1 MYEFMLRRPKAVDV
15 FGNEMYIKSLS
26 LSDIGRISSQSGGD
40 HYENLAK
47 SIVTALCDADGKR
60 VLKDSDWKMVYNE
73 WDGKMVSE
81 LGTIVL
87 HNSIASFESDPL

>member
-1 MYEFMLRRPKAVDV
+1 MYEFMLRRPKVVDV

-26 LSDIGRISSQSGGD
+26 LAEIGRIQGQVNGD

-60 VLKDSDWKMVYNE
+60 ALKDSDWKMVYND
-73 WDGKMVSE
+73 WDGKLVTE
-81 LGTIVL
+81 LGKLVL
-87 HNSIASFESDPL
+87 QNSVSSYESDPL